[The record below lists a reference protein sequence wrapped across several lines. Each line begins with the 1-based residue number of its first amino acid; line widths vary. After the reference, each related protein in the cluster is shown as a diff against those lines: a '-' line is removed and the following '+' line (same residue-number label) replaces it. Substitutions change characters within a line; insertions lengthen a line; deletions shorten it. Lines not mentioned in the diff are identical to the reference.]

1 MTEMTTEERAH
12 YDARANEEAWSFA
25 VEILEPMMAL
35 VRAIGHDEL
44 TRVMEQ
50 ALGEAEAERALA
62 MGVLESLRGTGTQK

>member
-1 MTEMTTEERAH
+1 MTEMTTEERAR
-12 YDARANEEAWSFA
+12 YDARANEEAWNFA

-44 TRVMEQ
+44 TLAMEK

-62 MGVLESLRGTGTQK
+62 MNALESLRGTGTRK